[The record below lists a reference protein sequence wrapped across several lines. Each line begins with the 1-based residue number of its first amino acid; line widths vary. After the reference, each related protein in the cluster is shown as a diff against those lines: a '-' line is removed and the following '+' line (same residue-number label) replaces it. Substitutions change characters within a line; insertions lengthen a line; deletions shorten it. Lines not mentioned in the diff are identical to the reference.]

1 MWKWVFLLVFII
13 SCEGNNEPAKLVS
26 LDTPAHFPEPPAFP
40 ERNPLTE
47 QGIELGRMLFY
58 DPILSANGS
67 VSCATCHNPQVAF
80 TDGMPR
86 TRMGVSHNR
95 LDRHSPAIFNLA
107 WHTEFFWD
115 GGANDLE
122 SQAFGPLQH
131 PDEMAADIVAV
142 IEKMNEEN
150 EYPKM
155 FKMAFGTDTITSAG
169 IVRALA
175 QFQRTIISADSK
187 YDRYIAGGEELS
199 SLELKGLELFN
210 QHCETCHQPP
220 LFTDLGYHNNGLN
233 INFSADKE
241 GIFQGRFRISLDSAD
256 IGSFKTPS
264 LRNVAFTAPYMHDGR
279 MRSLDRVLDFYAGD
293 IKWSPT
299 LSERIPPEGF
309 GFDDEEKAALK
320 AFLLSLTDKDFVK
333 NPKYAKPPG
342 N

>member
-1 MWKWVFLLVFII
+1 MWKWFFLLVFVI
-13 SCEGNNEPAKLVS
+13 SCEANNESATLVS
-26 LDTPAHFPEPPAFP
+26 LAIPAHFPQPPAFP
-40 ERNPLTE
+40 DRNPLTE

-58 DPILSANGS
+58 DPILSSNGA
-67 VSCATCHNPQVAF
+67 VSCATCHNPQIAF

-86 TRMGVSHNR
+86 TRMGVSRNP
-95 LDRHSPAIFNLA
+95 LDRHSPALFNLA

-115 GGANDLE
+115 GGAKDLE

-142 IEKMNEEN
+142 IEKMNSETR
-150 EYPKM
+150 YPTLFEK
-155 FKMAFGTDTITSAG
+155 AFGTDTITSAA

-175 QFQRTIISADSK
+175 QFQRTIISANSR
-187 YDRYIAGGEELS
+187 YDRYMAGGESLS
-199 SLELKGLELFN
+199 SLELQGLELFN
-210 QHCETCHQPP
+210 QHCDSCHQPP

-241 GIFQGRFRISLDSAD
+241 GVFQGRYRISLDSAD
-256 IGSFKTPS
+256 IGAFKTPS

-293 IKWSPT
+293 IKWSAT
-299 LSERIPPEGF
+299 LLGRIPKDGF
-309 GFDDEEKAALK
+309 GFDDQEKAALK
-320 AFLLSLTDKDFVK
+320 AFLLSLADEDFAK
-333 NPKYAKPPG
+333 NPKYLKPSA